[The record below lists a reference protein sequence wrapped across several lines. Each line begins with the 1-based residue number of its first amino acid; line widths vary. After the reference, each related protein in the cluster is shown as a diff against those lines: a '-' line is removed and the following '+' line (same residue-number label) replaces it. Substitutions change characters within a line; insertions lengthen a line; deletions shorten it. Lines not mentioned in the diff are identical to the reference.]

1 MEDDATPSII
11 TVTRI
16 TRRPE
21 SKRIKARFSYILQP
35 ISSKSKLYNW
45 QVRRHWSSGF
55 IYALEGRRLSNEERS
70 RHR

>member
-1 MEDDATPSII
+1 MEDDATPSTI

-35 ISSKSKLYNW
+35 ISSKSKLNNW
-45 QVRRHWSSGF
+45 
-55 IYALEGRRLSNEERS
+55 
-70 RHR
+70 